1 MGRKKKTDQEPTM
14 PFGKHRGKTL
24 AAVLREEPS
33 YLCWLMEKVDGCE
46 DIKKAIAGLPGF
58 REEWE
63 KHYER
68 KHRRQAKTRQIV
80 EETVRR
86 MLGTGQEP
94 DPDDAQALD
103 DLCDWLFNAP
113 AAEDAAKLRIVQ
125 GLHYGDYVQSGE
137 NLYCEKAGDEQYRFQ
152 VRDQTPPWREY
163 EPWFVT
169 PEADLSEV
177 PLDIL
182 EQMDVQMSYC
192 GEGDGDDRDA
202 KFSETRKHIQRT
214 MSQRSPS

>member
-1 MGRKKKTDQEPTM
+1 MGKKKKADQEPTM

-46 DIKKAIAGLPGF
+46 DIKQAISELPGF

-63 KHYER
+63 RYF
-68 KHRRQAKTRQIV
+68 RRRHGKELTTRQVV

-86 MLGTGQEP
+86 MLGSGQTP
-94 DPDDAQALD
+94 DSEAAEALD
-103 DLCDWLFNAP
+103 DLCDWLFNPPETADS
-113 AAEDAAKLRIVQ
+113 ARLEIVQ
-125 GLHYGDYVQSGE
+125 GFHYGDYVQSGE
-137 NLYCEKAGDEQYRFQ
+137 NLCCEKAGDERYRFR
-152 VRDQTPPWREY
+152 VCDQTPPRREY

-182 EQMDVQMSYC
+182 EQMDYQMSYC

-202 KFSETRKHIQRT
+202 KFSETRRHIQRT
-214 MSQRSPS
+214 IGERSPS